1 MRLIQRAVLLL
12 FTCFVLSAC
21 SVSSV
26 DRPGETPPVA
36 EAHEVA
42 ALAQQIKDLGPE
54 VDPAEASRAAQIAYD
69 YTHQLSRQYE
79 IVDSPLI
86 HNAKVNAGL
95 RERGLCWHWAEDVE
109 ARLKQEDFRTLT
121 LHRAIANHDKPL
133 RIEHS
138 TAIISRAGDD
148 LYQGVVLDPWRKG
161 GVLFW
166 SLVEEDNRYEWYP
179 RENVLAYK
187 RGELNEVPRQ
197 LVVVQ

>member
-12 FTCFVLSAC
+12 FTCFALSALTAC
-21 SVSSV
+21 SISSV
-26 DRPGETPPVA
+26 DTARPTA
-36 EAHEVA
+36 EAREVA
-42 ALAQQIKDLGPE
+42 ALAQQIRDLGPE
-54 VDPAEASRAAQIAYD
+54 VDSAEASRAAQIAYE

-79 IVDSPLI
+79 IIDSPLI

-95 RERGLCWHWAEDVE
+95 RERGLCWHWAEDIE
-109 ARLKQEDFRTLT
+109 ARLKQENFRTLT

-148 LYQGVVLDPWRKG
+148 LYQGIILDPWRKG

-166 SLVEEDNRYEWYP
+166 SPVQEDHRYEWYP

-187 RGELNEVPRQ
+187 RGELSEVPKQ
-197 LVVVQ
+197 LIVVQ